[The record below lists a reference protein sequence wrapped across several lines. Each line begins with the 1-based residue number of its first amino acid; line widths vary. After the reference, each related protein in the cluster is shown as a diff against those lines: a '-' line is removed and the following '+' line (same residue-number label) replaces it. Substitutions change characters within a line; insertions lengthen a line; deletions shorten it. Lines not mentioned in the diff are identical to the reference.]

1 MVDIRTNA
9 NGNNKIAGKKT
20 LTIGGVS
27 GIDINIKKDPPNKI
41 EMETVAQRTDCR
53 TIEIWSLVTKNGI
66 TINITRTFNTIVEN
80 LENQ

>member
-9 NGNNKIAGKKT
+9 NGNNKIAGKNT
-20 LTIGGVS
+20 LTIAGIP

-80 LENQ
+80 LEYQ